1 MVTETN
7 LTDVLLDQINHGQS
21 ASALEK
27 INKLLE
33 QEPNQP
39 GLLTLRAEALRLS
52 GRAGEAI
59 EAFRRAGAVGGG
71 PRNWLVA
78 GLMLSEARRID
89 EALSCLMNAIAEDPN
104 SEEILN
110 VLVTTLFNANRH
122 KEGIFFARR
131 LIASS
136 RNEKYLSHAAL
147 LLQSNELYDE
157 AVDVFKRIAGSTE
170 DDPALLGAALVPA
183 RFTCEWEWI
192 ESIQERIKA
201 HYASGQY
208 GATQEYP
215 LTHLTWCTNESYNL
229 EVTKAY
235 AGRMLPVV
243 SPLVKATR
251 KVDSHARIRIGYL
264 SSDFCNHAT
273 MHLMV
278 GLFERHD
285 RERFEVFAY
294 DYSRPDG
301 SEYRERF
308 LRAVEHHVDI
318 TALTDADAAAR
329 IANDELDLLFDLKGH
344 TGWGRLGIMAYRP
357 APVQVAYLGF
367 PGSTATSF
375 IDYLVS
381 DRFVTPESSAA
392 FFTEKLCRLP
402 HSYQCNDRN
411 RPVAGNPGSRAM
423 YGLPEDAVVFCAF
436 NQSYKIDRNSFN
448 VWMRVLNEVPNG
460 VLWLLNQGEGAEKNL
475 RHHAERA
482 GVQPGRLIFAG
493 FAAPDQHIARLQLA
507 DVALDALV
515 CNGHTTTSDTLWA
528 GIPVITAQ
536 GRHFASRVSE
546 SLLNAMNLPELVARN
561 ADEMVQIAV
570 RVGNDA
576 DFRKALRA
584 KVAANIV
591 DAPLFDTERFT
602 RNFETAIRM
611 MVDASRVAEPFVHL
625 DVPDC
630 LVEKPQPAPRRSRR
644 RQRVSK

>member
-1 MVTETN
+1 MVTEKN
-7 LTDVLLDQINHGQS
+7 LTDVLLDQINHGQTT
-21 ASALEK
+21 SALEK
-27 INKLLE
+27 INHLLE
-33 QEPNQP
+33 QQPNQP
-39 GLLTLRAEALRLS
+39 GLLTLKAEALRLS
-52 GRAGEAI
+52 GRASEAI

-78 GLMLSEARRID
+78 GLMLSEERRID
-89 EALSCLMNAIAEDPN
+89 ESLACLMNAIAEDPN
-104 SEEILN
+104 NEETLN
-110 VLVTTLFNANRH
+110 ALVTTLFNANRH
-122 KEGIFFARR
+122 KEGVFFARR
-131 LIASS
+131 LLASS
-136 RNEKYLSHAAL
+136 HNEKYLSNAAL

-157 AVDVFKRIAGSTE
+157 AADVFKRIAGSME
-170 DDPALLGAALVPA
+170 DNPALLGAALVPA
-183 RFTCEWEWI
+183 RFTCGWDWI
-192 ESIQERIKA
+192 EALQRRIEA
-201 HYASGQY
+201 NYASGQY

-215 LTHLTWCTNESYNL
+215 LTHLTWCANESYNL
-229 EVTKAY
+229 EVTRAY
-235 AGRMLPVV
+235 AGRTLPVV
-243 SPLVKATR
+243 PPLTKAVR
-251 KVDSHARIRIGYL
+251 QPDPSARIRIGYL

-273 MHLMV
+273 MHLMA
-278 GLFERHD
+278 GLFESHD

-294 DYSRPDG
+294 DFSRPDG

-329 IANDELDLLFDLKGH
+329 IASDELDLLFDLKGH

-357 APVQVAYLGF
+357 APLQVAYLGF
-367 PGSTATSF
+367 PGTTAAPF

-381 DRFVTPESSAA
+381 DRFVTPDGSAA
-392 FFTEKLCRLP
+392 FYTEKLCRLP

-411 RPVAGNPGSRAM
+411 RPVAGNPGSRAAH
-423 YGLPEDAVVFCAF
+423 GLPEDAVVFCAF

-448 VWMRVLNEVPNG
+448 VWMQVLNDVPNS
-460 VLWLLNQGEGAEKNL
+460 VLWLLNQGEAAKGNL
-475 RHHAERA
+475 REHAERA
-482 GVQPGRLIFAG
+482 GVQPDRLIFAG

-507 DVALDALV
+507 DVALDALI

-546 SLLNAMNLPELVARN
+546 SLLNAMDLPELVARN

-576 DFRKALRA
+576 DFRHALRA
-584 KVAANIV
+584 KVAANITH
-591 DAPLFDTERFT
+591 APLFDTERYA

-611 MVDASRVAEPFVHL
+611 MVDASRTAEPLVDL

-630 LVEKPQPAPRRSRR
+630 RVEKTQPAPRRSQR
-644 RQRVSK
+644 RQRVSR